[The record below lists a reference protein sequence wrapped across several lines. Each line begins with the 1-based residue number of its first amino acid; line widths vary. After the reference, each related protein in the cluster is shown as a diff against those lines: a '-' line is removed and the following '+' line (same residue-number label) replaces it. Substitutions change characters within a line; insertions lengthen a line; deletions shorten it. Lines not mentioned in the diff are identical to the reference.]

1 MFRYRIRLN
10 EGAKVQESA
19 KTAEGWSVPTPTL
32 SQRLIVA
39 LDVSDRS
46 SALRLVEQ
54 LNDLDVSFKIGS
66 QLFTAEG
73 PGLVREIA
81 SSASPVFLDLK
92 FHDIPNT
99 VAGAVASAANLGVA
113 IINIHGLGGSEMM
126 QAARRAVNEALGRHT
141 IPGGTLKARP
151 AVIAVTV
158 LTSMSVE
165 GLSEV
170 GVGEGV
176 ESEVIR
182 LARLARTSGL
192 DGVVASAREISAI
205 RDEVAASNFLIV
217 TPGVRPEG
225 SSVGD
230 QKRVGTPAQAIGD
243 GADYIVVGRPITG
256 SPDPRNAAQR
266 ILEEVGRAIK

>member
-1 MFRYRIRLN
+1 M
-10 EGAKVQESA
+10 
-19 KTAEGWSVPTPTL
+19 

-39 LDVSDRS
+39 LDVSDRP

-54 LNDLDVSFKIGS
+54 LNDLGVSFKIGS

-73 PGLVREIA
+73 PDLVREIV
-81 SSASPVFLDLK
+81 SSGSPVFLDLK

-99 VAGAVASAANLGVA
+99 VAGAVTSAAGLGVT

-126 QAARRAVNEALGRHT
+126 QAASRAVNEVLGPQT
-141 IPGGTLKARP
+141 IPGGTHKARP

-158 LTSMSVE
+158 LTSMSFE

-192 DGVVASAREISAI
+192 DGV
-205 RDEVAASNFLIV
+205 
-217 TPGVRPEG
+217 
-225 SSVGD
+225 
-230 QKRVGTPAQAIGD
+230 
-243 GADYIVVGRPITG
+243 
-256 SPDPRNAAQR
+256 
-266 ILEEVGRAIK
+266 